1 MPPTHPPNAIS
12 TNRAGHTSRPGHG
25 QQARATGN
33 GHWAFGKG
41 RTGSR
46 HAAKGHGQRAS
57 RKTKARSASCPARRE
72 HRPLPGWGPCRR
84 PGRPGST
91 GGALLTDRGDTVR
104 APRSSRARGGQDFF
118 RRATVRGPRTVGPRS
133 RPGLRHGRAPP
144 LDPGHRALILLGG
157 ALAGRRIHKSYFAL
171 CALPSEPR
179 VGRALPVLDTCLP
192 RPSYGALLRT
202 GAFSPADLG
211 QPPRSDPGR
220 DRDHGTARSR
230 PDRGHAVALSRSRG
244 STPRTQISRF
254 FS

>member
-1 MPPTHPPNAIS
+1 MPSSRS
-12 TNRAGHTSRPGHG
+12 TGVD
-25 QQARATGN
+25 
-33 GHWAFGKG
+33 
-41 RTGSR
+41 
-46 HAAKGHGQRAS
+46 
-57 RKTKARSASCPARRE
+57 
-72 HRPLPGWGPCRR
+72 GWGTSHR
-84 PGRPGST
+84 PGRHRSRTPVKSST
-91 GGALLTDRGDTVR
+91 G
-104 APRSSRARGGQDFF
+104 
-118 RRATVRGPRTVGPRS
+118 
-133 RPGLRHGRAPP
+133 RPGLFSARHCPGPTDGRTPVAPRVEARSGPTPTGAVPP

-202 GAFSPADLG
+202 GVFSPADLG

-244 STPRTQISRF
+244 STLSRVKCKTTLRVLRTLF
-254 FS
+254 GYFSKRVPVSS